1 MGFLEIARTGR
12 SETEVKNSRFLG
24 EACAVHSE
32 EEALQRIAGLKK
44 EHYDARHVCSAYII
58 RRDEGGVPIVRASDD
73 GEPQG
78 TAGRPILSVIEG
90 SGLQNCLI
98 TVVRYFGGTLLGT
111 GGLVRAYTQAAQE
124 AVQAAGL
131 SEMTRCAVL
140 LLDMDYGLYNPV
152 KYYIG
157 EQNLRVEEESF
168 AEKVSI
174 LLVVREE
181 AEEKIRAELMEL
193 SSGRI
198 GIEVCSYGDF
208 AV

>member
-98 TVVRYFGGTLLGT
+98 TVVRYFGGVKLGA
-111 GGLVRAYTQAAQE
+111 GGLIRAYSG
-124 AVQAAGL
+124 AVADALAHAKKSEEILLDEWKITYPYDL
-131 SEMTRCAVL
+131 SGTVENWLRRNTDIQDIAYDEQVSCTFISEDDNIEKQIRDLSKGTVIPEFVDTVL
-140 LLDMDYGLYNPV
+140 L
-152 KYYIG
+152 
-157 EQNLRVEEESF
+157 
-168 AEKVSI
+168 EKDV
-174 LLVVREE
+174 
-181 AEEKIRAELMEL
+181 
-193 SSGRI
+193 
-198 GIEVCSYGDF
+198 
-208 AV
+208 

>member
-1 MGFLEIARTGR
+1 MGFLEIARPGR
-12 SETEVKNSRFLG
+12 CEIEVKNSRFLG
-24 EACAVHSE
+24 EACAVFSE
-32 EEALQRIAGLKK
+32 EEAAEKIAALRK

-58 RRDEGGVPIVRASDD
+58 RNSSGGAALMRASDD

-98 TVVRYFGGTLLGT
+98 TVIRYFGGTLLGT

-124 AVQAAGL
+124 AVAAAAL
-131 SEMTRCAVL
+131 SEMTCCAVL
-140 LLDMDYGLYNPV
+140 SVSMDYGLYNPV

-157 EQNLRVEEESF
+157 EQSLRVDSEDFSD
-168 AEKVSI
+168 KVC
-174 LLVVREE
+174 LTLVVRKEMEE
-181 AEEKIRAELMEL
+181 QIRSDLMEL
-193 SSGRI
+193 TAGRI
-198 GIEVCSYGDF
+198 AMDTLSYGDY